1 VAGHGSE
8 GEELAVPVRVFVDP
22 LPAGT
27 WDEAARQDA
36 FAEMYARFRPD
47 LVALCRRVL
56 QNRGDPEGM
65 AQEAFAKAWASIDR
79 FTGARPFWPWVATIA
94 RRLCIDELRKGSREY
109 RGREYLRS
117 ARGMDVLQPEDLVVQ
132 RDDEHTALKA
142 LRALPPR
149 DQRLITLRDLN
160 EWSYEEIAGFE
171 GVTVE
176 SVRGLLKRARVS
188 LRRAYQASAGALGAL
203 APVASLRRMRHR
215 LAAATVN
222 RLGSAAGRPLAGT
235 GLAEVMATTLTLAI
249 VTSAGMAGVAPVS
262 EVLVAGGSGASD
274 SRPAAPTSGL
284 SSLLDS
290 GSTRAGDQ
298 VGPSRSPSA
307 AGASSQPAGDSGSG
321 SAAGLPL
328 PSDGATRPEQ
338 VQFERVVAAD
348 DGTTLFAT
356 GVPRTACPTVS
367 CAVMFKSTDGGQSWK
382 RLPATG
388 FVGGDLLVPPDFASD
403 HRLFAASGLGLHLS
417 TDGGNSFS
425 LVAPLGG
432 PAAMSPK
439 FSSGDPTILIG
450 GAPRWDYDATT
461 QVATPST
468 LLLPSTSA
476 VTHFAFSPAYAT
488 DQVLFAGTTAA
499 DSSAGVH
506 RCVDG
511 VCEARAAL
519 ADLTAVP
526 NLVVSPSFP
535 YDHAVWAWRG
545 KLLYRSGDGG
555 ASFRRIALPAGG
567 ELSSVVVAADGTY
580 VSRWADETGRHG
592 GLFRTRDDGASWQP
606 VATAGGFA
614 AGVTAITDVNGR
626 LIAAVDA
633 TLGDASLLWSDDRGE
648 TWQAAR

>member
-1 VAGHGSE
+1 
-8 GEELAVPVRVFVDP
+8 LAVPVRVFVDP

-27 WDEAARQDA
+27 WDEAERQDA

-56 QNRGDPEGM
+56 QNRGDPEGV

-188 LRRAYQASAGALGAL
+188 LRRAYQTSAGAVGGL
-203 APVASLRRMRHR
+203 APIAALRRARHR
-215 LAAATVN
+215 LAAAAVN
-222 RLGSAAGRPLAGT
+222 RLGSAAGRPLTGT

-249 VTSAGMAGVAPVS
+249 VTSAGMAGVAPGTELLTAGAAGTTDS
-262 EVLVAGGSGASD
+262 RAAAPAGG
-274 SRPAAPTSGL
+274 L
-284 SSLLDS
+284 
-290 GSTRAGDQ
+290 
-298 VGPSRSPSA
+298 SA
-307 AGASSQPAGDSGSG
+307 AGDTGSTPAGERAVLTRSQPVAGRSVQPAGGDTSGPSG
-321 SAAGLPL
+321 TLPL
-328 PSDGATRPEQ
+328 PSDGATRPEH
-338 VQFERVVAAD
+338 VQFDRIVATD
-348 DGTTLFAT
+348 DGATLFAT
-356 GVPRTACPTVS
+356 GVPRTPCPTVS
-367 CAVMFKSTDGGQSWK
+367 CAALFQSTDGGESWK

-388 FVGGDLLVPPDFASD
+388 FVGGDLLVPPHYATD
-403 HRLFAASGLGLHLS
+403 HRLFAASSLGLHLS
-417 TDGGNSFS
+417 TDGGNSFG
-425 LVAPLGG
+425 LVAPVGG
-432 PAAMSPK
+432 PAAMSPT

-450 GAPRWDYDATT
+450 GAPRWDYDAAT
-461 QVATPST
+461 QVPTPST
-468 LLLPSTSA
+468 LLLPTTSA
-476 VTHFAFSPAYAT
+476 VTQFAFSPAYAT
-488 DQVLFAGTTAA
+488 DHVLFAGTTTT
-499 DSSAGVH
+499 DSSAGVY
-506 RCVDG
+506 RCVNG
-511 VCEARAAL
+511 TCEARAPL
-519 ADLTAVP
+519 AELTAVP
-526 NLVVSPSFP
+526 NLVVSPSFAR
-535 YDHAVWAWRG
+535 DHAVWAWRG
-545 KLLYRSGDGG
+545 QLLYRSADGG
-555 ASFRRIALPAGG
+555 ASFDRIAVPAGG
-567 ELSSVVVAADGTY
+567 DLSSVVVAADGTY
-580 VSRWADETGRHG
+580 IGLWADRTGRQG

-606 VATAGGFA
+606 VATSGPFA
-614 AGVTAITDVNGR
+614 AGVTAIADVGGR

-633 TLGDASLLWSDDRGE
+633 TLGDSSLLWSDDRGD